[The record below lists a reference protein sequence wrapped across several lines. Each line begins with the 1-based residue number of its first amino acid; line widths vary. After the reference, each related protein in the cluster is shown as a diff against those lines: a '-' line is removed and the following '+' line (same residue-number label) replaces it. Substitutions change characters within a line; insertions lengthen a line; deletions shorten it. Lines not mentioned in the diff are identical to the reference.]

1 MSGYDVAAWSDFAV
15 GLAGA
20 TAALTGLLFVGV
32 SINLATILAL
42 PTLPRLAATTLTL
55 FGTILLG
62 SVLVLIPGQGTT
74 ALGVELAALGLAVGV
89 PLLWAQTR
97 PPRRTE
103 HTPVFDWLATRL
115 APAVLVPALTFVSG
129 ITLALTTGG
138 GLYWFAGAAA
148 VAIGAGLVGAWILLV
163 EIQR

>member
-32 SINLATILAL
+32 SINLATILSL

-55 FGTILLG
+55 FGTALLG
-62 SVLVLIPGQGTT
+62 SVFVLIPGQGTT
-74 ALGVELAALGLAVGV
+74 ALGVELAVLGLATGV
-89 PLLWAQTR
+89 PLVWAQTR

-103 HTPVFDWLATRL
+103 HTPTLDWIATRL
-115 APAVLVPALTFVSG
+115 APAVLVPALTVVSG
-129 ITLALTTGG
+129 ISLALTAGG

-148 VAIGAGLVGAWILLV
+148 VAIGAGLIGAWILLV